1 MRFHAL
7 IPAIILCLVL
17 AACSTQRS
25 TEPQRT
31 ATEQMLF
38 SAAAERAADKLAFN
52 MQEGTKVFV
61 DATYAEGT
69 DSKYLIG
76 SIRDRVLK
84 RGGQLVDD
92 KGKADVVIEPRIGA
106 MSVDKDKFL
115 FGIPDFGV
123 PVPLAGPVQFPEIA
137 LFKRETQQGVI
148 KVAATSYDAKTG
160 ALIQSLDPVYGFSHR
175 KEWAA
180 LIVISWDTN
189 DLVPEPDRKEW
200 VGR

>member
-7 IPAIILCLVL
+7 IPTIILCLVL

-76 SIRDRVLK
+76 SIRDRVLR
-84 RGGQLVDD
+84 RGGQMVDD
-92 KGKADVVIEPRIGA
+92 KAKADIVIEPRIGA
-106 MSVDKDKFL
+106 MSVDRDKFL

>member
-1 MRFHAL
+1 
-7 IPAIILCLVL
+7 
-17 AACSTQRS
+17 
-25 TEPQRT
+25 
-31 ATEQMLF
+31 MLF
-38 SAAAERAADKLAFN
+38 STAAERAADKLAFN
-52 MQEGTKVFV
+52 LQAGTKVFV
-61 DATYAEGT
+61 DAAYAEGT

-92 KGKADVVIEPRIGA
+92 KGKADIVIEPRIGA
-106 MSVDKDKFL
+106 MSVDHDKFL

-148 KVAATSYDAKTG
+148 KVAATSYDAKSG
-160 ALIQSLDPVYGFSHR
+160 ELVQSIDPVYGFSHR

-180 LIVISWDTN
+180 LILFSWDTN
-189 DLVPEPDRKEW
+189 DLVPDPDRKDW